1 MTTPEV
7 KIKEFL
13 DEQGLWVGIPLLL
26 LLTCILLFFLA
37 AYLTYNGWAFATIW
51 GWLIVPVFGLPLLT
65 IPQAI
70 GVSIV
75 VCYPFLKMVKSGQ
88 ENHSWVVLWLRPLFM
103 MGIAWVVKFFI

>member
-1 MTTPEV
+1 MTTPKV

-26 LLTCILLFFLA
+26 LLTCILLFIVA
-37 AYLTYNGWAFATIW
+37 AYLTYNGWAFATMW

-75 VCYPFLKMVKSGQ
+75 VTYPFMKIAKSEQ
-88 ENHSWVVLWLRPLFM
+88 EVHGWAVLWLRPLFM